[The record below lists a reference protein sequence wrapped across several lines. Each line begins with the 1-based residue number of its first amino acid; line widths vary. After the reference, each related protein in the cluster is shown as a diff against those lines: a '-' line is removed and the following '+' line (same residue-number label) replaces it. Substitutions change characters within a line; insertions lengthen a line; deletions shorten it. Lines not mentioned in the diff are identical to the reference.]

1 MSKMKSLPSELK
13 MNTEGFNKM
22 INLEMEDPA
31 IEVAIAPLRQF
42 ILRNRTLNSDEKTEA
57 YTLLLD
63 LVVDVIQFT
72 SHKNLERVRST
83 FLD

>member
-1 MSKMKSLPSELK
+1 MQKQ
-13 MNTEGFNKM
+13 EGM
-22 INLEMEDPA
+22 HLINLGMEDPE
-31 IEVAIAPLRQF
+31 IEIAIAPLRQF
-42 ILRNRTLNSDEKTEA
+42 ILRNKTLNNNEKTEA

-83 FLD
+83 FLE